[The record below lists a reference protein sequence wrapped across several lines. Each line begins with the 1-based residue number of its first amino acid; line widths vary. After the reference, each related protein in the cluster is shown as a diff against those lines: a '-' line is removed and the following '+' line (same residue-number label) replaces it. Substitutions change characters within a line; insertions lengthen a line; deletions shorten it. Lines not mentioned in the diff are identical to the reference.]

1 MFGRKS
7 KARKSSGANFPTT
20 DKGGGVK
27 VSPGKGG
34 AGQIGPSHCEAK
46 RAASNVRQVY

>member
-7 KARKSSGANFPTT
+7 KERKSAGPKFPTVG
-20 DKGGGVK
+20 GGGVS

-34 AGQIGPSHCEAK
+34 AGRIGPSHCEAK
-46 RAASNVRQVY
+46 RAHRNVKSGY